1 MTHDPRSLV
10 RRQAVPVSVSRP
22 VVTPIWPSVVYRS
35 TDADELDAQYEGRE
49 QGFTYAREGHPNA
62 AMLAEKIDWLEGARG
77 GVITG
82 SGMAA
87 VSALFLGL
95 LEAGDHVVAGDQL
108 YGRSQRLLTRDLPR
122 MGFAATLADATR
134 PGQVEAAI
142 RPETRLLL
150 VELVSNPT
158 LRIADIEGLA
168 RIAERYGL
176 VLAVDNTFTT
186 PLAFRPLEHGA
197 HVVIHSVTKLLAGH
211 ADVTLGYIVGDNEQR
226 NTAFR
231 DAAVTWGL
239 TGSPFDCWLAERGL
253 YSFELRF
260 ERALANAKRLA
271 EFLSTQDGVE
281 SVLYPGLE
289 SHPDHARAVALL
301 GGNAGHFGNMVSFT
315 LAGGRAAVNAFLR
328 RAEHIAFAPTLG
340 DIGTTLSHPASS
352 SHRVLTPEGR
362 EALGIGEG
370 FIRVSVGV
378 ENIDQLTT
386 EFAAAIEAS
395 RSA

>member
-1 MTHDPRSLV
+1 
-10 RRQAVPVSVSRP
+10 
-22 VVTPIWPSVVYRS
+22 
-35 TDADELDAQYEGRE
+35 
-49 QGFTYAREGHPNA
+49 
-62 AMLAEKIDWLEGARG
+62 
-77 GVITG
+77 
-82 SGMAA
+82 

-134 PGQVEAAI
+134 AGQVEAAI

>member
-1 MTHDPRSLV
+1 M
-10 RRQAVPVSVSRP
+10 PVSVSRP